1 MKIIIAGIGKVGAL
15 LVKQLSA
22 AEYDITIIDLKQNIL
37 EDMVGRYDVMAVQ
50 GNCASMNV
58 LLQADVENADLLIAM
73 TQLDEVN
80 LLSCMTAHG
89 VNPKLN
95 TIAKIRNPEYSSQV
109 YKMRDIFALS
119 LVVNPDRQ
127 AAREV
132 ERLLK
137 FPGFLKRDTFAKGRV
152 EIVELRVDENSKLNN
167 LALNDLYKIIKGKV
181 LVSAVARKGRAI
193 TPDGN
198 FILKEGDHIFV
209 TATMREL
216 TIMLKNL
223 GIIAH
228 KAKRII
234 ICGGG
239 RMSFY
244 LAQQLERSGVT
255 VQIIEQKYDRCVELA
270 EMLPE
275 SYIVHGDASSTTFLE
290 SEGVETCDALI
301 TATGL
306 DEMNMVI
313 ALYGNNYKI
322 PQIITKMS
330 HLEQNTVTNSLPLG
344 SIISPKELCCE
355 SIVRYVRAMDNQTGS
370 AESVHSIIEDQV
382 EAIEFR
388 VDEKALHC
396 GETLRNI
403 KLKPNILVSCIIH
416 GTETKIPDGG
426 SSFEVGDTVIIVS
439 SGEKKIYQ
447 LNDIFA

>member
-15 LVKQLSA
+15 LVKQLNGS
-22 AEYDITIIDLKQNIL
+22 EYDITIIDLKQNIL

-58 LLQADVENADLLIAM
+58 LLQAEVEKADLLIAM
-73 TQLDEVN
+73 TGMDEVN
-80 LLSCMTAHG
+80 LLACMTAHG
-89 VNPKLN
+89 LNPNLN
-95 TIAKIRNPEYSSQV
+95 TIVKIRNPEYFSQV
-109 YKMRDIFALS
+109 YKMRDMFALS
-119 LVVNPDRQ
+119 LIVNPDRQ

-152 EIVELRVDENSKLNN
+152 EVVELRIDENSKLNN
-167 LALNDLYKIIKGKV
+167 LALNDMYKIVKGKV
-181 LVSAVARKGRAI
+181 LVSAVARKGKAI

-198 FILKEGDHIFV
+198 FVLKNGDHIFV
-209 TATMREL
+209 TATMAEL
-216 TIMLKNL
+216 TIMLRNL

-228 KAKRII
+228 KAKRVT

-244 LAQQLERSGVT
+244 LAQQLEKSGIT
-255 VQIIEQKYDRCVELA
+255 VQIIEQNYDRCVHLA
-270 EMLPE
+270 DLLPGC
-275 SYIVHGDASSTTFLE
+275 YIVHGDASSTVFLE
-290 SEGVETCDALI
+290 SEGVDQSDALI

-306 DEMNMVI
+306 DELNMVI
-313 ALYGNNYKI
+313 SLYGNKYKI

-330 HLEQNTVTNSLPLG
+330 HLEQNEITDSLPLG
-344 SIISPKELCCE
+344 SIISPKELCCHN
-355 SIVRYVRAMDNQTGS
+355 IVRYVRAMNNQTGA
-370 AESVHSIIEDQV
+370 AEAVHSIIENQA

-388 VDEKALHC
+388 VGEGTLHC
-396 GETLRNI
+396 GEALKNI

-416 GTETKIPDGG
+416 GAEMVIPDGN
-426 SSFEVGDTVIIVS
+426 SRFEVGDTVIIVS
-439 SGEKKIYQ
+439 SGEKEIYQ

>member
-1 MKIIIAGIGKVGAL
+1 MKIIIAGIGKIGTL

-37 EDMVGRYDVMAVQ
+37 EDMVGRYDIMAVQ
-50 GNCASMNV
+50 GNCASMSV
-58 LLQADVENADLLIAM
+58 LLQAEVEKADLLIAM
-73 TQLDEVN
+73 TERDEVN

-89 VNPKLN
+89 VNPRLN
-95 TIAKIRNPEYSSQV
+95 TIAKIRNPEYSDQV
-109 YKMRDIFALS
+109 YKMRDTFALS

-152 EIVELRVDENSKLNN
+152 EIVELLVEKNSKLDN

-181 LVSAVARKGRAI
+181 LVSAVARNGENI

-198 FILKEGDHIFV
+198 FILRGGDHIFV
-209 TATMREL
+209 TATMKEL

-228 KAKRII
+228 KVKRII

-244 LAQQLERSGVT
+244 LAQQLERSGIT
-255 VQIIEQKYDRCVELA
+255 VQIIEQNYDRCVELA
-270 EMLPE
+270 NLLPGA
-275 SYIVHGDASSTTFLE
+275 YIVHGDASSTTFLE
-290 SEGVETCDALI
+290 SEGIADCDALI

-322 PQIITKMS
+322 PQVITKIS
-330 HLEQNTVTNSLPLG
+330 HLEQTEIINSLQLG
-344 SIISPKELCCE
+344 SIISPKQLCCNN
-355 SIVRYVRAMDNQTGS
+355 IVRYVRAMNNQTGQ
-370 AESVHSIIEDQV
+370 AEAVHSVIENKV

-388 VDEKALHC
+388 VDEKTLHC
-396 GETLRNI
+396 KEPLKSI
-403 KLKPNILVSCIIH
+403 ALKPNILISCIIH
-416 GTETKIPDGG
+416 GMETKIPDGN
-426 SSFEVGDTVIIVS
+426 SYFQIGDTVIIVS
-439 SGEKKIYQ
+439 SVKNTIYQ